1 MIVEL
6 RTYQIQPGKIQLW
19 LDHYE
24 KSGLPLQL
32 RYLGEL
38 MGFFVGEIG
47 TINQV
52 KHLWAYRSLADRE
65 ARRAALFND
74 PEWQEYRRH
83 IPPVVVAQSNEILVP
98 ARFSPTPS
106 LS

>member
-6 RTYQIQPGKIQLW
+6 RTYQIQPGKMQIW

-24 KSGLPLQL
+24 KAGLPHQL
-32 RYLGEL
+32 KYLGKL
-38 MGFFVGEIG
+38 VGFFVGEIG

-52 KHLWAYRSLADRE
+52 KHLWAYDSLTDRE
-65 ARRAALFND
+65 ARRSALAKD
-74 PEWQEYRRH
+74 PGWQEYRRL

-98 ARFSPTPS
+98 TAFSP
-106 LS
+106 LK